1 MNEISH
7 IKVEPSELSHQVM
20 TISEPVKL
28 NNLLDMVPD
37 IVMILNS
44 QRQIIYCNI
53 SLLNFLGYGSQGEVI
68 GKRPGEVLNCIHAF
82 ENEYGCGSTEFCNE
96 CGVFKAIVSSLDN
109 KKDIQECRIIQKD
122 TGNAFDL
129 KVWSNPVFFSGNHF
143 IMFSVMDISSEK
155 IKEILEQIFFH
166 DILNIASSIKSLMEI
181 LEYELPEQLTNYKS
195 LIKNFTT
202 KLLEEIKTQRQLVE
216 AETSSLILE
225 LNKISAIEIIQ
236 GVINLV
242 KQYDFSKNVNIQIS
256 SQAEDFIMIT
266 DVSLLGRVLTN
277 LLKNACE
284 VENPD
289 GCVTIG
295 FKVDNGFTH
304 FWIHNISVMP
314 RTIQLQLF
322 QRSFSTKGKG
332 RGIGLYS
339 VKLLTEK
346 YLKGKVDFISSKET
360 GTIFNLYYPLS
371 LEE

>member
-1 MNEISH
+1 
-7 IKVEPSELSHQVM
+7 
-20 TISEPVKL
+20 
-28 NNLLDMVPD
+28 
-37 IVMILNS
+37 
-44 QRQIIYCNI
+44 
-53 SLLNFLGYGSQGEVI
+53 
-68 GKRPGEVLNCIHAF
+68 
-82 ENEYGCGSTEFCNE
+82 
-96 CGVFKAIVSSLDN
+96 
-109 KKDIQECRIIQKD
+109 
-122 TGNAFDL
+122 
-129 KVWSNPVFFSGNHF
+129 
-143 IMFSVMDISSEK
+143 
-155 IKEILEQIFFH
+155 
-166 DILNIASSIKSLMEI
+166 
-181 LEYELPEQLTNYKS
+181 
-195 LIKNFTT
+195 
-202 KLLEEIKTQRQLVE
+202 
-216 AETSSLILE
+216 
-225 LNKISAIEIIQ
+225 
-236 GVINLV
+236 
-242 KQYDFSKNVNIQIS
+242 
-256 SQAEDFIMIT
+256 MIT